1 MYKII
6 CPFVLACF
14 LSGCAALKT
23 NDAGVCDDPS
33 VLLQSNLCQV
43 AQNQNMQIED
53 FRDILLD
60 AELAGFI
67 SDGVSAQN
75 IIYWCDDALRF
86 LDKMDNGTTYASIFD
101 LLEKDMKAR
110 LIFRIVSRRMKLFK
124 LPQPITAVDRGF
136 LIAAVNDLKAQAE
149 FYKGLK

>member
-6 CPFVLACF
+6 CIVLTCF
-14 LSGCAALKT
+14 LFGCATLKT
-23 NDAGVCDDPS
+23 NETGVCDDPS
-33 VLLQSNLCQV
+33 VLLQSNLCQT
-43 AQNQNMQIED
+43 AQNQDMQIED

-67 SDGVSAQN
+67 SEGVSAQN

-86 LDKMDNGTTYASIFD
+86 LDKIDNGTTYASIFD
-101 LLEKDMKAR
+101 LLEKDMKSR
-110 LIFRIVSRRMKLFK
+110 LIFRIVSRRIEIFK
-124 LPQPITAVDRGF
+124 LPQPITAVDKGF